1 MDDPIDDAPEPLRH
15 LGHLLRRAQQ
25 MHLAAWQRDVS
36 RDVTS
41 VQYAVLTVLE
51 RLPGSSQ
58 ATLGAELDLDRSTI
72 ADLVARMTRR
82 GLIERALD
90 ASDRRRNVLK
100 LTDAGRATVA
110 ELRPRVAGLE
120 SVMAGEL
127 DARDRRELRRMLR
140 AMLAGAQR
148 EGLLS
153 GE

>member
-82 GLIERALD
+82 GLIERASD

-100 LTDAGRATVA
+100 LTAAGRATVA
-110 ELRPRVAGLE
+110 ELRPRVEGLE
-120 SVMAGEL
+120 FV
-127 DARDRRELRRMLR
+127 
-140 AMLAGAQR
+140 
-148 EGLLS
+148 
-153 GE
+153 

>member
-82 GLIERALD
+82 GLIERASD

-100 LTDAGRATVA
+100 LTAAGRATVA
-110 ELRPRVAGLE
+110 ELRPRVEGLE
-120 SVMAGEL
+120 FVIAGDL